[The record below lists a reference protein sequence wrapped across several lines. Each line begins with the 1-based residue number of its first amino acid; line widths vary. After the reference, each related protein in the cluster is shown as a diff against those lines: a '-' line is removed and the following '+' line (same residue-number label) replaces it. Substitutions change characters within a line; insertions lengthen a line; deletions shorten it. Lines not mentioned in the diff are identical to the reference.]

1 MIYSLLH
8 FIGRT
13 FPTHA
18 HFIPRLG
25 SGQISLFNMLTAYSQ
40 LDDEVGYCQGLSFV
54 AGVLLMHV
62 GVSHSFECLFFMNL
76 FVGASFVLLEE
87 KLCLTTFYFLDVRR
101 RSVQMLLSSHVRI
114 ANTKSIQ
121 T

>member
-1 MIYSLLH
+1 MKFVTINYLLY
-8 FIGRT
+8 ILGRT

-62 GVSHSFECLFFMNL
+62 
-76 FVGASFVLLEE
+76 SFVDAKELSFILN
-87 KLCLTTFYFLDVRR
+87 LTFNSCIYNDFLMDR
-101 RSVQMLLSSHVRI
+101 
-114 ANTKSIQ
+114 
-121 T
+121 